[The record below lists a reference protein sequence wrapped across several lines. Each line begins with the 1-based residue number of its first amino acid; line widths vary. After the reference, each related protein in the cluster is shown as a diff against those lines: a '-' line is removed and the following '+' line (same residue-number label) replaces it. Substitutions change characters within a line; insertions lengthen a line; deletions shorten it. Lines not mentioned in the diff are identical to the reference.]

1 MFIKRKIAASFT
13 ATIFLVCMHAVE
25 CSISNAAKSQFE
37 DYAPKPVLYC
47 EGKTLAEVIYDDNGN
62 MVHCTLHEVE

>member
-1 MFIKRKIAASFT
+1 MKRKITGSFAAT
-13 ATIFLVCMHAVE
+13 VFLLCVYVIE
-25 CSISNAAKSQFE
+25 CSIPNAKSQYE

-62 MVHCTLHEVE
+62 MVHCILHEVE

>member
-1 MFIKRKIAASFT
+1 
-13 ATIFLVCMHAVE
+13 MHAIE

-62 MVHCTLHEVE
+62 MMHCILHEVE